1 LSRGSSH
8 WTLPWRKQD
17 SNHWSPVRGDNLR
30 RNLALVE
37 ELKALAAALAARQI
51 SAGYAAK
58 GGWGAVMAVSLG
70 RPPIKAQCT
79 TGKEHRIKR

>member
-1 LSRGSSH
+1 MQRFE
-8 WTLPWRKQD
+8 PK
-17 SNHWSPVRGDNLR
+17 PVLHP
-30 RNLALVE
+30 ALVE
-37 ELKALAAALAARQI
+37 ELKAFAAALAARQI